1 MNSTISGIVS
11 AVWRSTRV
19 LLALLVVLGL
29 FYPAA
34 VWIAGRAFAHNADG
48 SMMSLN
54 DRTVGSSLIAQDTS
68 KDPALFHPRM
78 SAGNYDGL
86 ASGGS
91 NLSPVGEEITAQVAE
106 QRALIARENGVDEA
120 VVPADAVTA
129 SSSGLDPHISP
140 EYARIQIERVAKN
153 SGLSRSA
160 VAQLVKKHTQGRTLG
175 FAGEEV
181 VNVNDLNLDLLAAKD

>member
-1 MNSTISGIVS
+1 MNSTISGLVS

-34 VWIAGRAFAHNADG
+34 VWVAGRAFAHNADG
-48 SMMSLN
+48 SMMN
-54 DRTVGSSLIAQDTS
+54 FDGHTVGSSLIGQDTS
-68 KDPALFHPRM
+68 KDPALFHPRL

-91 NLSPVGEEITAQVAE
+91 NLSPVGKEITDQVAK
-106 QRALIARENGVDEA
+106 QRVAIAKENGVDPS

-140 EYARIQIERVAKN
+140 EYAHIQIKRVAKN
-153 SGLSRSA
+153 SGISEAA
-160 VAQLVKKHTQGRTLG
+160 VAQLVEKHTQGRTLG

-181 VNVNDLNLDLLAAKD
+181 VNVNELNLALLSAKG

>member
-1 MNSTISGIVS
+1 MNSTLSGLVS

-34 VWIAGRAFAHNADG
+34 VWVAGRAFAHNADG
-48 SMMSLN
+48 SMMSL
-54 DRTVGSSLIAQDTS
+54 DGRTVGSSLIAQDTS

-91 NLSPVGEEITAQVAE
+91 NLTPSVRRSPRRSLSSAPLSPARTAWM
-106 QRALIARENGVDEA
+106 R
-120 VVPADAVTA
+120 P
-129 SSSGLDPHISP
+129 
-140 EYARIQIERVAKN
+140 
-153 SGLSRSA
+153 LSR
-160 VAQLVKKHTQGRTLG
+160 RMR
-175 FAGEEV
+175 
-181 VNVNDLNLDLLAAKD
+181 

>member
-1 MNSTISGIVS
+1 MNSTISGLTQ
-11 AVWRSTRV
+11 ATWRATRI

-34 VWIAGRAFAHNADG
+34 VWAAGRVFTHNADG
-48 SMMSLN
+48 SMMN
-54 DRTVGSSLIAQDTS
+54 FDGHTVGSSLIGQDTS
-68 KDPALFHPRM
+68 KDPALFHPRL

-91 NLSPVGEEITAQVAE
+91 NLSPVGKEITDQVAK
-106 QRALIARENGVDEA
+106 QRVAIAKENGVDPS

-140 EYARIQIERVAKN
+140 EYAHIQIKRVAKN
-153 SGLSRSA
+153 SGISEAA
-160 VAQLVKKHTQGRTLG
+160 VAQLVEKHTQGRTLG

-181 VNVNDLNLDLLAAKD
+181 VNVNELNLALLSAKG

>member
-1 MNSTISGIVS
+1 MNSTLLGIVS

-34 VWIAGRAFAHNADG
+34 VWVAGRAFAHNADG
-48 SMMSLN
+48 SMMTL
-54 DRTVGSSLIAQDTS
+54 DGRTVASSLIAQDTS

-106 QRALIARENGVDEA
+106 QRAFIARENGVDE
-120 VVPADAVTA
+120 T
-129 SSSGLDPHISP
+129 
-140 EYARIQIERVAKN
+140 ERVAKN